1 MTDEVQSPTVK
12 IDDKEYLEADLSKEQ
27 MELLNMARYLA
38 PKEQE
43 AQNQLSLIQDHKRR
57 LILELKNSLE
67 GNNNIIAGDEG
78 SFIVGGNGGSVDIQQ
93 VGDNNVVTGGQ
104 FSDTNTMSVY
114 QQGDYNVATV
124 VQY

>member
-1 MTDEVQSPTVK
+1 MNDEVQSPTVK

-27 MELLNMARYLA
+27 MELLNMAKYLA

-67 GNNNIIAGDEG
+67 GNNNIIDLKENKNE
-78 SFIVGGNGGSVDIQQ
+78 SK
-93 VGDNNVVTGGQ
+93 
-104 FSDTNTMSVY
+104 
-114 QQGDYNVATV
+114 
-124 VQY
+124 

>member
-27 MELLNMARYLA
+27 MELLNMAKYLA

-67 GNNNIIAGDEG
+67 GNNNIIDLKENKNE
-78 SFIVGGNGGSVDIQQ
+78 SK
-93 VGDNNVVTGGQ
+93 
-104 FSDTNTMSVY
+104 
-114 QQGDYNVATV
+114 
-124 VQY
+124 